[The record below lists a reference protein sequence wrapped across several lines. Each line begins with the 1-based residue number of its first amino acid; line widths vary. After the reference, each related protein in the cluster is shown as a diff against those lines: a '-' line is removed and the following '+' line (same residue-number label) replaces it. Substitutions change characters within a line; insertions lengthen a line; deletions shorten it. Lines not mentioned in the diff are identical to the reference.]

1 MSKHKFYYYCP
12 LCGNERVID
21 AIPRGAVPNI
31 RDGWGRPIYHF
42 ECDKCH
48 NLDAGAMSIVGD
60 DPDDIEKYIQSVI
73 EMYQGIRGIKIYI
86 DESGENNASE

>member
-1 MSKHKFYYYCP
+1 MSKTEILNARIKSTKLGKEYDC
-12 LCGNERVID
+12 LTADLTIEG
-21 AIPRGAVPNI
+21 
-31 RDGWGRPIYHF
+31 DGWGRPIYHF

>member
-12 LCGNERVID
+12 LCGNERIID

-48 NLDAGAMSIVGD
+48 NLDAGAMSIFDD
-60 DPDDIEKYIQSVI
+60 DPDDIERYIQSVI
-73 EMYQGIRGIKIYI
+73 EKYQGIRGIKIYL
-86 DESGENNASE
+86 ESDK